1 MKAKAVSL
9 KDILCSWIERI
20 NIAKMTILPKA
31 TYRLKVIPVKMPI
44 AFFIELEQIILKFV
58 LKYKWFW
65 LAKTFLRKNKA
76 GGIMPPD
83 FKLYYK
89 AAVIKAI

>member
-9 KDILCSWIERI
+9 KDTLCSWIERI

-44 AFFIELEQIILKFV
+44 AFFTELEQIILKFV
-58 LKYKWFW
+58 LKYK
-65 LAKTFLRKNKA
+65 
-76 GGIMPPD
+76 
-83 FKLYYK
+83 
-89 AAVIKAI
+89 

>member
-44 AFFIELEQIILKFV
+44 AFFTELEQIILKFV
-58 LKYKWFW
+58 LKYK
-65 LAKTFLRKNKA
+65 
-76 GGIMPPD
+76 
-83 FKLYYK
+83 
-89 AAVIKAI
+89 

>member
-31 TYRLKVIPVKMPI
+31 TR
-44 AFFIELEQIILKFV
+44 EGGTN
-58 LKYKWFW
+58 
-65 LAKTFLRKNKA
+65 KT
-76 GGIMPPD
+76 
-83 FKLYYK
+83 
-89 AAVIKAI
+89 

>member
-44 AFFIELEQIILKFV
+44 AFFTELEQITLKFV
-58 LKYKWFW
+58 WKYK
-65 LAKTFLRKNKA
+65 
-76 GGIMPPD
+76 
-83 FKLYYK
+83 
-89 AAVIKAI
+89 